1 MVNIV
6 RESTRGSECK
16 EDLIQLK
23 RIPDMN
29 FYQYPPP
36 LPAGKNKEAFIEKLE
51 LFRTL
56 PGSEIFT
63 FFISVPYCRTRC
75 NSCPFFK
82 DLLPKNVDQH
92 SFLEPYVSSV
102 ETQLDAYARTKRFS
116 LARSAAVYIGG
127 GTASL
132 LSAEQAS
139 RMVKLVKGSFRTTED
154 IEVTMEGNPS
164 DFSEKY
170 YKRII
175 DGGVNRLSIGYQS
188 SQERILRDKLGTP
201 HSAKEGA
208 IALSEAL
215 DAGFRTVNVDLL
227 YGVPGQGFND
237 WKRDLETV
245 ISFRPEHIT
254 TRSYVIYGNAL
265 SALRIN
271 EGTLEE
277 PIDGDEKHR
286 WYLHTKE
293 ALGKNGY
300 VEHRKGNFSLPGHC
314 QKYSELTYR
323 LSKESIGIGAG
334 AYSFIN
340 GYLFRATK
348 DSKEFMANIARGLF
362 TSPDSY
368 SVNADRE
375 IMMGR
380 CIMQNLVIGRISRRE
395 FKGRFGEDPVGAYPE
410 VFEEMRLKGL
420 AEFDAEEIRLTEL
433 GNRWQENI
441 MYAFT
446 SEKVRKDIISS
457 AVRI

>member
-1 MVNIV
+1 VNTV
-6 RESTRGSECK
+6 KESTKGLECK
-16 EDLIQLK
+16 GDFIQLK
-23 RIPDMN
+23 RIPDLN

-51 LFRTL
+51 LFRPL
-56 PGSEIFT
+56 SSSEIFT

-82 DLLPKNVDQH
+82 DLLPKKVNPH

-102 ETQLDAYARTKRFS
+102 ETQLGAYARTERFS

-139 RMVKLVKGSFRTTED
+139 RIVKLVKGSFRTTED

-201 HSAKEGA
+201 HGAKEGS

-215 DAGFRTVNVDLL
+215 GAGFRTVNVDLL
-227 YGVPGQGFND
+227 YGVPGQRLDD

-254 TRSYVIYGNAL
+254 ARSYVIYGNTL

-271 EGTLEE
+271 DGTLEE
-277 PIDGDEKHR
+277 PIGEDEKYK
-286 WYLHTKE
+286 WYLHTRD
-293 ALGKNGY
+293 ALGKNSY
-300 VEHRKGNFSLPGHC
+300 VEYRKGNFSLPGHC

-340 GYLFRATK
+340 GYLFRATNN
-348 DSKEFMANIARGLF
+348 SKEFMANIAKGLF

-368 SVNADRE
+368 SVKADRE

-380 CIMQNLVIGRISRRE
+380 CIMQDLVIGRISRQE
-395 FKGRFGEDPVGAYPE
+395 FKRRFGEDPVCAYPE

-420 AEFDAEEIRLTEL
+420 AEFDPEEIRLTEL
-433 GNRWQENI
+433 GNRWRENI

-457 AVRI
+457 VARV